1 MKTEPSMAAPHSP
14 HVVSFVLGGGGG
26 SGVLGSSL
34 KPTGAVYARGGCCGL
49 LAGASGLTGMEAAKA
64 RGSAAD
70 DGDGPLEWDRS
81 VEGIDAPRGGVDG
94 CEPGERA
101 ASANGVEL
109 TSGSACDD
117 DPAVDG
123 PVSL

>member
-1 MKTEPSMAAPHSP
+1 M
-14 HVVSFVLGGGGG
+14 
-26 SGVLGSSL
+26 

-49 LAGASGLTGMEAAKA
+49 LAGASGLTGMEAANT
-64 RGSAAD
+64 RRSATD
-70 DGDGPLEWDRS
+70 DGPLEWDRS

-109 TSGSACDD
+109 TSGSACND